1 MKWYEMQGAI
11 SIDLE
16 RGMIDPD
23 LRLKEGP
30 KELCGS
36 LVEITSDGTVILVH
50 PTARR

>member
-1 MKWYEMQGAI
+1 MKWYEVQAAI
-11 SIDLE
+11 SVDLGG
-16 RGMIDPD
+16 GMLDSD
-23 LRLKEGP
+23 LRLKEEP